1 MGEEDE
7 GNAHPGTSAS
17 TPNSTSAAPSGVK
30 AAKDRKCPFCAQ
42 AFTSSSLGRHL
53 DLYIKPKNPK
63 PPDGV
68 HDVVEI
74 RKLRGGITR
83 RQPRTSVRG
92 TGGSVSNND
101 PQESVKS
108 HSNSA
113 TPSAAAR
120 RPARTD
126 YGRVVAEA
134 DDSPAASPRSPEGG
148 SASRAGTTFNS
159 ANWQATGV
167 INNLPPREPSRN
179 AMRPETSA
187 GTGQAQRVHDMRHDA
202 GGNRFQRPEYE
213 NEGMWKLQE
222 AAEMGRAAEMALRE
236 VLGSLEAA
244 QKTVTPQHLY
254 EDFDY
259 FALNFPGLSLAVLP
273 PPSTLFSPTP
283 FPSADSWTLDPPSQR
298 QFDTMARLLNER
310 VALRRKTEHISD
322 TLFFKYHAHLAGAW
336 EHWQGLSDQDRATA
350 WNLEILRAVS
360 RGQDQQ
366 RHLRTRLE
374 QSEQRVRHLE
384 TEYDRLSRCQLPREY
399 LMHPPNTTPVPTN
412 VMREVRPSQFKSE
425 VAAMGYDA
433 EAILGKWRSTIRAT
447 TRRPTHVNQ
456 SSSTPAP
463 QPQKRTT
470 TMQDDMMMNGA
481 VWTIGGPMPR
491 DRPAHTNESD
501 VNYVSYQTPPEPGA
515 VLGGD
520 REGPSPADAD
530 ADADGEAEDVSMEGQ
545 GYGGH
550 GTALVRRRIG
560 GGTYADANGGGTLNV
575 NGKRPLDADAAGGRS
590 GAPKLYK
597 EHVEDHEQGD

>member
-1 MGEEDE
+1 MGEDDE
-7 GNAHPGTSAS
+7 GNAQPGTSAS
-17 TPNSTSAAPSGVK
+17 TPNSTSAGATGVK

-83 RQPRTSVRG
+83 RQPRSSMKG
-92 TGGSVSNND
+92 SNND
-101 PQESVKS
+101 TQESVQS

-120 RPARTD
+120 RPTRTD
-126 YGRVVAEA
+126 HGRVVAEA
-134 DDSPAASPRSPEGG
+134 DESPAASPRSPHG
-148 SASRAGTTFNS
+148 SHGPRTGTVFNS

-179 AMRPETSA
+179 AMRPENATS
-187 GTGQAQRVHDMRHDA
+187 TGQAQRVHDMRHDA
-202 GGNRFQRPEYE
+202 GGNRFQRPDFES
-213 NEGMWKLQE
+213 EGMWKLQE

-244 QKTVTPQHLY
+244 QKTLTPQHLY
-254 EDFDY
+254 EDFDF
-259 FALNFPGLSLAVLP
+259 FALNFPGLTLAILP

-283 FPSADSWTLDPPSQR
+283 FPSADSWTLDPPTQR

-310 VALRRKTEHISD
+310 VALRRKTENVPD
-322 TLFFKYHAHLAGAW
+322 TLFFQHHAHLAGAL
-336 EHWQGLSDQDRATA
+336 EHWQGLSDQDRASA
-350 WNLEILRAVS
+350 WNLEILRSVS
-360 RGQDQQ
+360 RGQEQQ
-366 RHLRTRLE
+366 RQLRSRLE

-399 LMHPPNTTPVPTN
+399 LMHPPNTTAIPTN
-412 VMREVRPSQFKSE
+412 IMREVRPSSFRSE

-447 TRRPTHVNQ
+447 IRRPNHATQ
-456 SSSTPAP
+456 SSSNTPHPP
-463 QPQKRTT
+463 QRSS
-470 TMQDDMMMNGA
+470 TMHEDMMMNGA
-481 VWTIGGPMPR
+481 VWTVGGPMPR
-491 DRPAHTNESD
+491 NRPAHSSGEPNKSAICYE
-501 VNYVSYQTPPEPGA
+501 TPPEPGA
-515 VLGGD
+515 VVGADDDGT
-520 REGPSPADAD
+520 SPADVD
-530 ADADGEAEDVSMEGQ
+530 AEGEAEDVSMAGH
-545 GYGGH
+545 GYGDH
-550 GTALVRRRIG
+550 GTALVRRRAGESFYG
-560 GGTYADANGGGTLNV
+560 GSNGGGSLNA
-575 NGKRPLDADAAGGRS
+575 NGKRVLDAEAIGGRS
-590 GAPKLYK
+590 GGTKLYK
-597 EHVEDHEQGD
+597 EHVDGEERGG